1 MATEVIMPQMGFDM
15 QEGTV
20 VRWVKQEGDAVD
32 RGEVVAE
39 IETDKAVVELEAF
52 ASGVLRRIVVA
63 EGTRVPVGQ
72 VIAVIATPGE
82 ELPDLPPATAPP
94 SPQSPVPSPEPPPS
108 PPLQGDVPSPPPSPS
123 PSPFTLPPSPSPSPS
138 RVRASPLARRLAEE
152 MRIDLARLQGTG
164 PGGRITRDDVLAAA
178 PSPAAPRPSL
188 VPSPESPVPH
198 PSDQRPET
206 RDPALSPMRQ
216 AIGRRMAQ
224 AKREIPHFYVSMD
237 VDMGAAMALREQ
249 INAQLTTYVPSPSPS
264 PAPSTLHPAPS
275 QDRVSV
281 NDLLLKACAMALTH
295 HPQIN
300 AAWIEDRFQPNAGV
314 TIGLAVALDEGLIA
328 PGIPDADHKTLVE
341 LARAS
346 RDLVERA
353 RGGVLKPQEYA
364 GVTFSVSNLGMYGV
378 DSFIAIVTPPQAA
391 VLSVGRVLPRPVVR
405 DGQIAV
411 AQMMNMTVAAD
422 HRITD
427 GAQVALFMGEVR
439 DLLEHPLRLLL

>member
-1 MATEVIMPQMGFDM
+1 
-15 QEGTV
+15 
-20 VRWVKQEGDAVD
+20 
-32 RGEVVAE
+32 
-39 IETDKAVVELEAF
+39 
-52 ASGVLRRIVVA
+52 
-63 EGTRVPVGQ
+63 
-72 VIAVIATPGE
+72 
-82 ELPDLPPATAPP
+82 
-94 SPQSPVPSPEPPPS
+94 
-108 PPLQGDVPSPPPSPS
+108 
-123 PSPFTLPPSPSPSPS
+123 
-138 RVRASPLARRLAEE
+138 
-152 MRIDLARLQGTG
+152 
-164 PGGRITRDDVLAAA
+164 
-178 PSPAAPRPSL
+178 
-188 VPSPESPVPH
+188 
-198 PSDQRPET
+198 
-206 RDPALSPMRQ
+206 MRQ